1 MEPRSYDAIRA
12 EHPPILRAANKPA
25 TCRQVRL
32 RDGRCRPRIN
42 PASLI
47 VFVDTAVGCLGSLL
61 SAVPAYSAATRA
73 WQAAPM

>member
-1 MEPRSYDAIRA
+1 MSDPDN
-12 EHPPILRAANKPA
+12 ILSRDS
-25 TCRQVRL
+25 TLSLCRQARL

-61 SAVPAYSAATRA
+61 SGVPAYSAAPRA